1 MKLSYE
7 QTLKI
12 GIKTFARQGFTNSD
26 TLERCL
32 VWHAP
37 YYEYLVAISKGDIT
51 TATQI
56 PKYIESYCVFYVTK
70 NGHTRY
76 LHFEKDENVSISMS
90 ETPTCFFDTKIVSDS
105 RFSELKKVFIDVRYY
120 NSVIF
125 REYGMYQIKELSN
138 EERKK
143 YMTGFGC

>member
-7 QTLKI
+7 QTLKM
-12 GIKTFARQGFTNSD
+12 GIKSLARQGFTNSD

-37 YYEYLVAISKGDIT
+37 YYEYFVAVSKGDIT

-56 PKYIESYCVFYVTK
+56 PKHIESYCVFYVTK

-76 LHFEKDENVSISMS
+76 LHFEKDDAVSISTS
-90 ETPTCFFDTKIVSDS
+90 EAPTCFFDEKIISDF
-105 RFSELKKVFIDVRYY
+105 RLSEVKKHFIDGRYY
-120 NSVIF
+120 NSDIF
-125 REYGMYQIKELSN
+125 KEYGMYQIKELSFN
-138 EERKK
+138 ERQK
-143 YMTGFGC
+143 YMSGFGY